1 MVNKVT
7 LIGNLGK
14 DPEIRHL
21 EGGTTVGKFSLAT
34 NENYRDK
41 NGEWQTQTE
50 WHDIV
55 VWRHLAERAAK
66 DLHKGS
72 MVYIEGKI
80 THRKWQDKE
89 GQDHYST
96 EIVASNLR
104 LLDRREGQGS
114 NNALK
119 NNPAD
124 NFPSVDTAPV
134 NRSEYGNAPAA
145 ENDDLPF

>member
-1 MVNKVT
+1 MINKVT
-7 LIGNLGK
+7 LVGNLGK

-21 EGGTTVGKFSLAT
+21 EGGTSVAKFSLAT

-55 VWRHLAERAAK
+55 AWRQLAEKAAR

-72 MVYIEGKI
+72 LVYIEGKI

-89 GQDHYST
+89 GQDRYST
-96 EIVASNLR
+96 EIVANTIRSLE
-104 LLDRREGQGS
+104 RREGAGGGKS
-114 NNALK
+114 YGENIPGAEST
-119 NNPAD
+119 PATRND
-124 NFPSVDTAPV
+124 YTSKDVGLPED
-134 NRSEYGNAPAA
+134 
-145 ENDDLPF
+145 DDLPF

>member
-1 MVNKVT
+1 MINKVT

-21 EGGTTVGKFSLAT
+21 EGGTSVGKFSLAT

-55 VWRHLAERAAK
+55 VWRQLAERAAK

-89 GQDHYST
+89 GQDRYST
-96 EIVASNLR
+96 EIVANTLR
-104 LLDRREGQGS
+104 LLDRKDGS
-114 NNALK
+114 AGSAFKNASTE
-119 NNPAD
+119 
-124 NFPSVDTAPV
+124 NFPSVDTTPV
-134 NRSEYGNAPAA
+134 SRSEYGNAPSA

>member
-1 MVNKVT
+1 MINKVT

-21 EGGTTVGKFSLAT
+21 EGGVSVARFSLAT

-55 VWRHLAERAAK
+55 AWRQLAEKAAR

-72 MVYIEGKI
+72 LVYIEGKI

-89 GQDHYST
+89 GQDRYST
-96 EIVASNLR
+96 EIVANTIRSLE
-104 LLDRREGQGS
+104 RREGTGGGKAYGDS
-114 NNALK
+114 IPGAEST
-119 NNPAD
+119 PATRND
-124 NFPSVDTAPV
+124 YTSKDVGLPED
-134 NRSEYGNAPAA
+134 
-145 ENDDLPF
+145 DDLPF

>member
-1 MVNKVT
+1 MINKVT
-7 LIGNLGK
+7 LVGNLGK

-21 EGGTTVGKFSLAT
+21 EGGTSVAKFSLAT

-55 VWRHLAERAAK
+55 AWRQLAEKAAR

-72 MVYIEGKI
+72 LVYIEGKI

-89 GQDHYST
+89 GQDRYAT
-96 EIVASNLR
+96 EIVANTIRSLE
-104 LLDRREGQGS
+104 RREGAGGGKAFGENIPGAES
-114 NNALK
+114 T
-119 NNPAD
+119 PAIRND
-124 NFPSVDTAPV
+124 YTSKDVGLPED
-134 NRSEYGNAPAA
+134 
-145 ENDDLPF
+145 DDLPF

>member
-1 MVNKVT
+1 MINKVT

-14 DPEIRHL
+14 DPEIRNL
-21 EGGTTVGKFSLAT
+21 EGGVSVARFSLAT

-55 VWRHLAERAAK
+55 AWRQLAEKAAR

-72 MVYIEGKI
+72 LVYIEGKI

-89 GQDHYST
+89 GQDRYST
-96 EIVASNLR
+96 EIVANTIRSLE
-104 LLDRREGQGS
+104 RREGTGGS
-114 NNALK
+114 KAYGDSIPGAEST
-119 NNPAD
+119 PATRND
-124 NFPSVDTAPV
+124 YTSKDVGLPED
-134 NRSEYGNAPAA
+134 
-145 ENDDLPF
+145 DDLPF